1 MNSRFSSLKMT
12 EPSLPKSPKYSE
24 FRKFRN
30 DSNESNNIF
39 RQRPKPRSNV
49 YSRNHSSSQSTNRF
63 RQNSHRF
70 NKEAEFNVKQEN
82 FPSLITTVA
91 TAPATAVA
99 TAPATAVATAVATAP
114 IYATKYLAVTQ
125 GINDKPKDS
134 KAHAEKWTIL
144 NKNKLS
150 LDKLPIISVKSSN
163 KLVNDDINSLYT
175 PWRSQLIMDNRRR
188 YREELNDIMGDRSPY
203 WNWEYE
209 NNDSDDEY
217 SEDEGIYTDE
227 DEYVLDEW

>member
-24 FRKFRN
+24 FRKSRN

-49 YSRNHSSSQSTNRF
+49 YSRNYSSSQSTNRF

-70 NKEAEFNVKQEN
+70 NQKLEFNVNQAN
-82 FPSLITTVA
+82 FPSLSG
-91 TAPATAVA
+91 TAPATAS
-99 TAPATAVATAVATAP
+99 APATAP

-125 GINDKPKDS
+125 SINDKPKDS
-134 KAHAEKWTIL
+134 KVCPQKWTIL

-163 KLVNDDINSLYT
+163 KLVNDDINSLYA

-209 NNDSDDEY
+209 NNDS
-217 SEDEGIYTDE
+217 E
-227 DEYVLDEW
+227 DEYEYDEEEYSDDEEYILDEW